1 MLDTLRKGASTG
13 PAKVLFI
20 LLILS
25 FGIWGIGDVVR
36 GVGGNPAAI
45 KVGDIEI
52 SPQVVQAT
60 FRQEVERMRRAVG
73 PEMTVERARDLGLL
87 DATIAQLV
95 RQAVVQA
102 AAKDLGIVVSD
113 EDLNREVQQIPAF
126 RDAQG
131 QFDRALFARVLQQN
145 NLNEER
151 FLLDL
156 ERDMVRD
163 TLLGSAAVGATAP
176 TALVAPLVAYQ
187 GEEREAV
194 AVFIAAE
201 AQPAPAA
208 PSDDALQA
216 VYQDSLPAFTAPEY
230 RRLTAL
236 MMRPAQLAEKVEV
249 SDEDI
254 QAEYDAQID
263 ALRRPETRIVQQV
276 VVDDQQT
283 AETIAQAVQAGGTL
297 SAAAFTAGASPMDLG
312 AVSRDGLPAEAAEV
326 VFALPEGGVS
336 APVQTAFGWH
346 VFQVA
351 EVRPA
356 TTPALE
362 EVRDDLRR
370 RLAEDRAIDALY
382 DVTAKV
388 EDALGGGATLEEAA
402 EQAGLPLL
410 TIAATDRRGLDPQ
423 GQPVTALPAEE
434 QVLQTAFNL
443 ESGRESL
450 LQDIGQGYFIVRV
463 DDVTPPTPRPFES
476 VRDQVQALW
485 QGRALAAAAEEQA
498 NRIADALR
506 AGTDPAAAAE
516 GVAGAQVVRTPRF
529 TRAADAVPTPAGMLP
544 DAIVGDLFI
553 GAEPGSVSVAQGDDG
568 WVVAQLTAVHPVAQ
582 PTEVPFFAQAQ
593 TQVRTAVADDLA
605 TQFLNAYAEQFGIEV
620 NREVIDRSF

>member
-1 MLDTLRKGASTG
+1 MLDRLRKGASTG

-45 KVGDIEI
+45 KVGDVEV
-52 SPQVVQAT
+52 SPQAVQAA
-60 FRQEVERMRRAVG
+60 FRQEVDRMRRAVG
-73 PEMTVERARDLGLL
+73 PEMTVERARELGLL
-87 DATIAQLV
+87 DATIAQLA
-95 RQAVVQA
+95 RQAVVEA
-102 AAKDLGIVVSD
+102 AAKDLGIVISD
-113 EDLNREVQQIPAF
+113 GELNRELQQVPAF
-126 RDAQG
+126 RNAQG
-131 QFDRALFARVLQQN
+131 QFDRVLFARVLQQN

-163 TLLGSAAVGATAP
+163 ALLGSAAAGAVAP
-176 TALVAPLVAYQ
+176 APLVAPLVAYQ

-194 AVFIAAE
+194 AVFIAAD
-201 AQPAPAA
+201 AQPAPQA
-208 PSDDALQA
+208 PSDEALQE

-236 MMRPAQLAEKVEV
+236 VMRPSQLAERVEI
-249 SDEDI
+249 SDDQI
-254 QAEYDAQID
+254 RAEYDAHIED
-263 ALRRPETRIVQQV
+263 LRQPETRIVQQV

-283 AETIAQAVQAGGTL
+283 AETISQAAQAGRTL
-297 SAAAFTAGASPMDLG
+297 TAAASEAGASPMDLG
-312 AVSRDGLPAEAAEV
+312 AVSRDGLPAEAADA
-326 VFALPEGGVS
+326 VFTLPEGGVS
-336 APVQTAFGWH
+336 APVQTPFGWH

-351 EVRPA
+351 EIRAA

-362 EVRDDLRR
+362 DVRDDLRR

-382 DVTAKV
+382 DVTAAV

-410 TIAATDRRGLDPQ
+410 TVAATDRRGQDPQ
-423 GQPVTALPAEE
+423 GRPVSGLPEEE
-434 QVLQTAFNL
+434 QFLRTAFDL

-450 LQDIGQGYFIVRV
+450 LQELGQGYFIVRV
-463 DDVTPPTPRPFES
+463 DEVTPPTPRPFDS
-476 VRDQVQALW
+476 VREQVQALW

-498 NRIADALR
+498 NAVAEALR
-506 AGTDPAAAAE
+506 AGTAPAAAAE
-516 GVAGAQVVRTPRF
+516 GVPGAQVVQTPRF

-544 DAIVGDLFI
+544 DAIVGDLFV
-553 GAEPGSVSVAQGDDG
+553 GAEPGTVAVAQGDDG
-568 WVVAQLTAVHPVAQ
+568 WVVARLTAVHPLQQ
-582 PTEVPFFAQAQ
+582 PTEAPFFAQARR
-593 TQVRTAVADDLA
+593 QVQTAVADDLA
-605 TQFLNAYAEQFGIEV
+605 TQFLNAYAERFGIEV
-620 NREVIDRSF
+620 NREVINRSF